1 MDKGWLAAGIFSTM
15 KTRLIPLAALAVL
28 AASCQSA
35 WPAMQ
40 STALPV
46 PGSST
51 TLEGGFRW
59 IALDGKD
66 APLEFPL
73 GSGTMMVYGTL
84 DLRNLNSAQAGTG
97 GGFAMRFTLQ
107 PRADTARVTG
117 EDGKFVV
124 RGDSLLFT
132 PNGRE
137 ASPPVRFRYAF
148 RANGQ
153 LALTDADNHVWVYVR
168 R

>member
-1 MDKGWLAAGIFSTM
+1 MDKGWLGAGIFSTM
-15 KTRLIPLAALAVL
+15 KTQLFSLVAATVL
-28 AASCQSA
+28 LGACQSA
-35 WPAMQ
+35 WPAIQ
-40 STALPV
+40 STALPA
-46 PGSST
+46 PGTGT

-59 IALDGKD
+59 ISLDGKD

-73 GSGTMMVYGTL
+73 GSGTMLVYGTL
-84 DLRNLNSAQAGTG
+84 DLRNLADAQSGSG
-97 GGFAMRFTLQ
+97 GGFAMRFTVQ
-107 PRADTARVTG
+107 PRADTARVRG
-117 EDGKFVV
+117 EDGKFVI

-137 ASPPVRFRYAF
+137 GSPPVRFRYAF
-148 RANGQ
+148 RSNGQ